1 MMTSPSDGASQ
12 IPDATVTISDWLD
25 GREHQPPD
33 ALAARIRA
41 SLGAATAS
49 GAESLAPRFIELA
62 EAIARRVVD
71 HGGSDRS
78 DASDLLLADA
88 LVTYAFEYAAESR
101 LGSVELAELA
111 ARTMEG
117 LSSIV
122 EPRR

>member
-1 MMTSPSDGASQ
+1 MMTSPSDGAAQ
-12 IPDATVTISDWLD
+12 VPGDTVTISDWLD
-25 GREHQPPD
+25 AREPQPPD

-41 SLGAATAS
+41 ALGAAAAS
-49 GAESLAPRFIELA
+49 GKESLAPRFIELA
-62 EAIARRVVD
+62 EAIARSVVD

-78 DASDLLLADA
+78 AASDLLLADA

-101 LGSVELAELA
+101 LDGVELVELA